1 MVRDLLCEPDK
12 RAPNPYYRSAPP
24 IRLYAVARVQ
34 EAERSEEFE
43 VARAAAERRSA
54 AGKAAGKR
62 REAVLAAVRA
72 VEIEVPGMADRE
84 LAERAVRWRN
94 ELDKLRAGVAATTF
108 PSLRR
113 WGVRSPAPWCEVGGG
128 RWEVNY
134 LRHALTRYDDLLDG
148 LYGATGRAE
157 AEQLLRIRVYGAI
170 AARYPRLADECR
182 RQLRER
188 GVGAGG
194 VLS

>member
-1 MVRDLLCEPDK
+1 MVRDLLGEPDK
-12 RAPNPYYRSAPP
+12 RALNPYYRSGPP
-24 IRLYAVARVQ
+24 IRLYAVARVE

-54 AGKAAGKR
+54 AGKAGAGKR

-72 VEIEVPGMADRE
+72 AEIEVPGMADRE

-94 ELDKLRAGVAATTF
+94 ELDELRAEYRSDHLAEPAT
-108 PSLRR
+108 
-113 WGVRSPAPWCEVGGG
+113 VGSAEPGALV

-148 LYGATGRAE
+148 LYGATGRAG

-188 GVGAGG
+188 GVEAGG
-194 VLS
+194 RLP

>member
-1 MVRDLLCEPDK
+1 
-12 RAPNPYYRSAPP
+12 
-24 IRLYAVARVQ
+24 
-34 EAERSEEFE
+34 

-54 AGKAAGKR
+54 AGKAAAGKR

-72 VEIEVPGMADRE
+72 AEIEVPGMADSE
-84 LAERAVRWRN
+84 LAERAVRRRN
-94 ELDKLRAGVAATTF
+94 ELDELRAEYRGDHTPEPATVADAE
-108 PSLRR
+108 PGAL
-113 WGVRSPAPWCEVGGG
+113 V

-134 LRHALTRYDDLLDG
+134 LRHSLTRYDDLLDG
-148 LYGATGRAE
+148 LYGVTGRAE

-188 GVGAGG
+188 GVGPGG
-194 VLS
+194 RLP